1 MGSAGAVVLYL
12 LTRDL
17 LVGQPLLF
25 AGLILVTLVS
35 GALSATEVEHR
46 EGTDDPSKIVVDEV
60 VGQWLALFLLPF
72 SWPIV
77 IAAFV
82 LFRAFDIWKPFPVRA
97 AERVGHGVGVM
108 LDDVVAGVYANLVIR
123 LLLLVPVVAV
133 WLR

>member
-35 GALSATEVEHR
+35 GALSAAEVEHR

-77 IAAFV
+77 MVAFV

-108 LDDVVAGVYANLVIR
+108 LDDVVAGIYANLVIR
-123 LLLLVPVVAV
+123 LLLLVPMVAV

>member
-35 GALSATEVEHR
+35 GALSAAEVERR

-60 VGQWLALFLLPF
+60 VGQWIALFLLPF

-77 IAAFV
+77 MAAFV